1 MPKIGDRFV
10 AEWDLTS
17 PAFCSYETPDGYL
30 GIDYL
35 DSLDSRWTKH
45 GLTLGP
51 LVTVLDCSARG
62 ATLANVNGFAV
73 APITMQAA
81 GPFLYLSGGTRWGK
95 VALTGG
101 TSALTLS
108 SDGSEG
114 AMAEATTCVL
124 YTKNAA
130 GTEEISFGMAAT
142 AYRVI
147 TTVGAGA
154 TDTDAA
160 NDSTLIYSILAPA
173 GSDAAYRQI
182 ACLGRGSGTPHNKV
196 DQITLSGTVTMKTPT
211 ATTRATIAGE
221 TFTFTGYA
229 LDGDRWLL
237 GTSNGTYYLDQESQ
251 AFSPTMEELDN
262 DSAHCAQMQKWSIFR
277 NRILV
282 PLRRSL
288 RYSKNV
294 IEGASVGPETY
305 RTNNSPINGQMT
317 AFTSSERWGY
327 GAFLNP
333 VQDKTWLCAMRP
345 RDVGDWHGNDIS
357 FYPIAKLADG
367 IECRAAIYTGT
378 QGNTARTM
386 PLVVIGHD
394 SNIASF
400 DEGRVDIFPDDTSY
414 NFAASGTGYLSEMRR
429 DPQFNKDIDYL
440 VVETTGCTA
449 SETVTISLTTTDEN
463 GTAETVQLGG
473 PITTNGR
480 HKIPVRGQ
488 TDMPLVRF
496 PKPQIVLARGAT
508 TTLAPKVKHFS
519 MVGNLAELK
528 LQ

>member
-1 MPKIGDRFV
+1 MAEVQV
-10 AEWDLTS
+10 AEWEVTGPGLASFETS
-17 PAFCSYETPDGYL
+17 QGYL
-30 GIDYL
+30 GIDYT
-35 DSLDSRWTKH
+35 DSCDSRWEAT
-45 GLTLGP
+45 GLVLGP
-51 LVTVLDCSARG
+51 KLTVLDCSARG
-62 ATLANVNGFAV
+62 ATLANINGFAV

-81 GPFLYLSGGTRWGK
+81 GPFLYGSGGTRWAK
-95 VALTGG
+95 IKLTGG

-108 SDGSEG
+108 SDGTEG

-130 GTEEISFGMAAT
+130 GTEEISFGMAGT

-147 TTVGAGA
+147 TAVGATNA
-154 TDTDAA
+154 DTDAA

-221 TFTFTGYA
+221 SFTFTGYA

-262 DSAHCAQMQKWSIFR
+262 DSAHCSQMQKWSIFR
-277 NRILV
+277 NRVLV

-305 RTNNSPINGQMT
+305 RENTSYINGQMT

-327 GAFLNP
+327 GVFYNP
-333 VQDKTWLCAMRP
+333 VQDRSWLCAMRP
-345 RDVGDWHGNDIS
+345 RATGDWHGQDIS
-357 FYPIAKLADG
+357 YYPIARLGAG
-367 IECRAAIYTGT
+367 VESHAAIYTGT
-378 QGNTARTM
+378 QGNTARTL
-386 PLVVIGHD
+386 PLVVIGND
-394 SNIASF
+394 SDIASF
-400 DEGRVDIFPDDTSY
+400 DEGRIDTFPSD
-414 NFAASGTGYLSEMRR
+414 TGYTYATVGTTYFTEMRR
-429 DPQFNKDIDYL
+429 QANANKDIDYFI
-440 VVETTGCTA
+440 VETSGCDA
-449 SETVTISLTTTDEN
+449 GKTVTLSLTSTDEN
-463 GTAETVQLGG
+463 GTSGTVQIGG

-480 HKIPVRGQ
+480 HKIQVRGQ
-488 TDMPLVRF
+488 IDLPGVRY
-496 PKPQIVLARGAT
+496 PKPQIDLATDSAASSPKVTGLLMVYQ
-508 TTLAPKVKHFS
+508 LAPLSV
-519 MVGNLAELK
+519 
-528 LQ
+528 Q